1 MEIRNPKSEI
11 RNISGAAMPGSDDS
25 LPLAGTLVLD
35 LSRMLPGAV
44 LARHLIDLGARL
56 IKVEEPGTG
65 DPMRMVPPQI
75 EGIGVGFATFFR
87 GAESVVLDLREAED
101 AKRVLRLATHADVL
115 VESFRPGTLEK
126 WGLGWD
132 DLHAQNPRLVWC
144 SLSSFGS
151 NPEVRDLVAHDLNL
165 SAMAGILDL
174 VGGRVPRLQLADITS
189 GLLAGSAILAG
200 LLARE
205 RDGAG
210 RRLEQ
215 PLAAGPLPFLSW
227 SWAEQAV
234 GGGGALDTLLGGVC
248 PCYRIYRCGDGKS
261 LSLAALEPKFWSAF
275 VELIG
280 AKELETSAFAL
291 AEDGARTVAAVE
303 RALAARP
310 RDRWLQFAEER
321 GLPMGP
327 VRGYDEAATDPIF
340 ASAGL
345 IEQTPMPDGTAVAGV
360 GPWNPSLGQT
370 PERPAPKVG
379 EHTEAVL
386 SEFGVLPRK

>member
-1 MEIRNPKSEI
+1 MTGKMN
-11 RNISGAAMPGSDDS
+11 
-25 LPLAGTLVLD
+25 LPLEGITVLD

-44 LARHLIDLGARL
+44 LARQLLDLGARL

-65 DPMRMVPPQI
+65 DPMRMVPPQV
-75 EGIGVGFATFFR
+75 GGVGVGFATFFR
-87 GAESVVLDLREAED
+87 GAESITLDLRERDDAE
-101 AKRVLRLATHADVL
+101 RLRRLATHADVL
-115 VESFRPGTLEK
+115 IESFRPGTLEK
-126 WGLGWD
+126 WRLGWE
-132 DLHAQNPRLVWC
+132 DLQPKNPRLVWC
-144 SLSSFGS
+144 SLSSFGRD
-151 NPEVRDLVAHDLNL
+151 PEVRERVAHDLNL

-205 RDGAG
+205 RDGGG

-215 PLAAGPLPFLSW
+215 PLAAGPLPFLTW

-261 LSLAALEPKFWSAF
+261 LSLAALEPKFWSGF

-280 AKELETSAFAL
+280 ANELEGSAFAL
-291 AEDGARTVAAVE
+291 GEDGTRTVAAVE
-303 RALAARP
+303 RALATRP

-327 VRGYDEAATDPIF
+327 VRGFDEASADPTF
-340 ASAGL
+340 VSTGL
-345 IEQTPMPDGTAVAGV
+345 IEQSPMPDGTTVAGV
-360 GPWNPSLGQT
+360 GPWNPSVGET
-370 PERPAPKVG
+370 PERPAPQLG
-379 EHTEAVL
+379 EQTAAIL
-386 SEFGVLPRK
+386 AEFGIRN

>member
-1 MEIRNPKSEI
+1 VNTSQQ
-11 RNISGAAMPGSDDS
+11 G
-25 LPLAGTLVLD
+25 PLDGLLVVD

-44 LARHLIDLGARL
+44 LARQLLDLGARL

-65 DPMRMVPPQI
+65 DPMRMVPPQVD
-75 EGIGVGFATFFR
+75 GIGVGFATFFR
-87 GAESVVLDLREAED
+87 GAESITLDLREADD
-101 AKRVLRLATHADVL
+101 AKRALRLATHADVL
-115 VESFRPGTLEK
+115 VESFRPGTLES

-132 DLHAQNPRLVWC
+132 DIRPKNPRLVWC

-151 NPEVRDLVAHDLNL
+151 APEICDRVGHDLNL

-205 RDGAG
+205 RDGEG

-215 PLAAGPLPFLSW
+215 PLAAGPLPFLTW

-234 GGGGALDTLLGGVC
+234 GGGGVLDTLLGGVC

-280 AKELETSAFAL
+280 ADELEDSAFAL
-291 AEDGARTVAAVE
+291 AEDGSRTVAAVE
-303 RALAARP
+303 RALATRP

-327 VRGYDEAATDPIF
+327 VRGFDEAAADPTF
-340 ASAGL
+340 VSAGL
-345 IEQTPMPDGTAVAGV
+345 IEQSPMPDGTAVAGV
-360 GPWNPSLGQT
+360 GPWNPSLGKT
-370 PERPAPKVG
+370 PDNPAPRLG
-379 EHTEAVL
+379 EHTAAILAEFGIRN
-386 SEFGVLPRK
+386 SEFGTRN

>member
-1 MEIRNPKSEI
+1 M
-11 RNISGAAMPGSDDS
+11 
-25 LPLAGTLVLD
+25 LLVLD

-44 LARHLIDLGARL
+44 LARQLLDLGARL

-75 EGIGVGFATFFR
+75 EWIGVGFATFFR
-87 GAESVVLDLREAED
+87 GAESITLDLRDPED

-132 DLHAQNPRLVWC
+132 DLRAKNPRLVWC

-151 NPEVRDLVAHDLNL
+151 APEVRDRVAHDLNL

-205 RDGAG
+205 RDGNG

-215 PLAAGPLPFLSW
+215 PLAAGPLPFLTW

-280 AKELETSAFAL
+280 ANELEGSAFAL

-303 RALAARP
+303 RALATRP

-327 VRGYDEAATDPIF
+327 VRGFDEAAGDPTF

-345 IEQTPMPDGTAVAGV
+345 IEQSPMPDGSAVAGV
-360 GPWNPSLGQT
+360 GPWNPSLGRT
-370 PERPAPKVG
+370 PGKPAPQLG
-379 EHTEAVL
+379 EHTAVIL
-386 SEFGVLPRK
+386 EEFGIRNSEFGISTSPP